1 MKMDAVNSFTKL
13 MPSYA
18 QPGAGDGPGSA
29 SFSDALAQAVAQM
42 EQAKAAS
49 AAGVEEEQ
57 EEPSLIERIND
68 KGFVA
73 FAEELQQ
80 EKIKELREQILKA
93 MGYSQEDLEAMSPE
107 QRAEIEKIVDNEIM
121 KRMMANAALK
131 EENQGQNQNV
141 IVGLAHKAEIHAS
154 VVSVTMET
162 MQFQSNFLQGK
173 VGLGP
178 LLVHQEVDAERAAY
192 PQFKDPGQDLAQDS
206 AQKQVGKKDRE
217 KLV

>member
-1 MKMDAVNSFTKL
+1 MKMDDVNSFTGL

-49 AAGVEEEQ
+49 SAGAEEEQ

-73 FAEELQQ
+73 FAEELQE
-80 EKIKELREQILKA
+80 EKLKELRKKLLEA
-93 MGYSQEDLEAMSPE
+93 MGYSEEDLNAMSPD
-107 QRAEIEKIVDNEIM
+107 QRAEIEKIVDNEIL
-121 KRMMANAALK
+121 KRMMANAALN
-131 EENQGQNQNV
+131 NQGQGKELVGIVQKTEINV
-141 IVGLAHKAEIHAS
+141 RVTT
-154 VVSVTMET
+154 VSMHSATL
-162 MQFQSNFLQGK
+162 QSNAFAPGQM
-173 VGLGP
+173 GLGP
-178 LLVHQEVDAERAAY
+178 LLAHQEVADEQAGRSDD
-192 PQFKDPGQDLAQDS
+192 KTGHD
-206 AQKQVGKKDRE
+206 VGKKDRE